1 MSFRQ
6 YKYKS
11 EGEKT
16 KKEHNSQ
23 ITKEF
28 RT

>member
-6 YKYKS
+6 NKYNS